1 MDCIIRLV
9 EYQENRHKNNLITIT
24 MIIMNMIPISI
35 LYNLFELYVYIR
47 YTVVEYILNIP
58 LLVYLISSFTYTK
71 KQLCMILYRIR
82 EEPIKKTWI
91 CSCYMNRITYNHLID
106 ENPSYEYKEIYGNV
120 EHSIY
125 IQNRGNKEMIC
136 DNRHIPIFI
145 FKYDDNYAYRLLIDK
160 TDDVDNDDT
169 DYNVDSDTDKIVDS
183 DSDIMV
189 NSDTDSDIQIIDTV
203 CNREYID
210 LVSLINFIPSNVSFL
225 SIEYTTP
232 SLNTSIMLELPQN
245 IYMVGTQILSA
256 VFIARLLEYTIGEN
270 DYFDMDYKLNIL
282 DSNIEY
288 ISLLSHQYIELYE
301 NEYKIK
307 DI

>member
-1 MDCIIRLV
+1 
-9 EYQENRHKNNLITIT
+9 
-24 MIIMNMIPISI
+24 MNMIPISI
-35 LYNLFELYVYIR
+35 LYNLFELYVYI
-47 YTVVEYILNIP
+47 INIP
-58 LLVYLISSFTYTK
+58 LLVYLISSFTYTIQK
-71 KQLCMILYRIR
+71 IHKFFYRIR
-82 EEPIKKTWI
+82 DEPIETTWI
-91 CSCYMNRITYNHLID
+91 CSCYMNRITYNTSID
-106 ENPSYEYKEIYGNV
+106 ENHSYDYKEIYGNV
-120 EHSIY
+120 EQSIF
-125 IQNRGNKEMIC
+125 IQNRGNKEMIF

-145 FKYDDNYAYRLLIDK
+145 FKYDDKYAYRLLIDK

-169 DYNVDSDTDKIVDS
+169 DYNVDSDTD
-183 DSDIMV
+183 IMV
-189 NSDTDSDIQIIDTV
+189 NSDTDSDIQILDTV

-256 VFIARLLEYTIGEN
+256 VFIARILEYTIGEN

-288 ISLLSHQYIELYE
+288 ISLLSHQYIEMYE

-307 DI
+307 DII

>member
-1 MDCIIRLV
+1 M
-9 EYQENRHKNNLITIT
+9 
-24 MIIMNMIPISI
+24 MNTIPISI
-35 LYNLFELYVYIR
+35 LYNLFELYVYI
-47 YTVVEYILNIP
+47 INIP
-58 LLVYLISSFTYTK
+58 LLVYLIGSLTYTTQK
-71 KQLCMILYRIR
+71 IHKFFYRIR
-82 EEPIKKTWI
+82 DEPIETTWI
-91 CSCYMNRITYNHLID
+91 CSCYMNRNGTITSNDDLYD
-106 ENPSYEYKEIYGNV
+106 YKEIYGNV

-145 FKYDDNYAYRLLIDK
+145 LKYDGKYAYRLLIDK

-169 DYNVDSDTDKIVDS
+169 DYNVD
-183 DSDIMV
+183 
-189 NSDTDSDIQIIDTV
+189 SDTDSDIQIIDTV

-210 LVSLINFIPSNVSFL
+210 LVSLINFIPSKVSFL

-232 SLNTSIMLELPQN
+232 SLNTSIMLELPEN

-288 ISLLSHQYIELYE
+288 ISLLSHQYIEMYE

-307 DI
+307 DII